1 MSYNTVEQADAY
13 VDSHYLSSDELA
25 QRWSDLYDS
34 DKQVLLTKAHD
45 IIDALPI
52 TGRKASVDQPDAF
65 PRCPDKEVPDAVK
78 SAECELALSL
88 SDESTNESLNNY
100 RRMVDYGIQSYSIGN
115 FSETLLSYSKNSIE
129 IKYGLISSNAKQL
142 LTPWLTG
149 GFRIG

>member
-13 VDSHYLSSDELA
+13 IAGHYLSSDELA
-25 QRWSDLYDS
+25 QQWSSLSDD
-34 DKQVLLTKAHD
+34 DKQVLLTRAHD
-45 IIDALPI
+45 TIDALPI

-88 SDESTNESLNNY
+88 SDESANESLNNY
-100 RRMVDYGIQSYSIGN
+100 RKMVDYGIQSYSIGN